1 MLLAIINF
9 LFVCL
14 FVCSIYFLKI
24 PVTEMLERNMQL
36 QRGQTNSQPVHN
48 AAIDGFIE
56 QWLSFDCAGS
66 RLTAVCTFNMQ
77 SDSFVNNAFH
87 HVSVLENVS
96 MLA

>member
-1 MLLAIINF
+1 MDRLTL
-9 LFVCL
+9 
-14 FVCSIYFLKI
+14 
-24 PVTEMLERNMQL
+24 M
-36 QRGQTNSQPVHN
+36 PVHN

-56 QWLSFDCAGS
+56 QWLSFDCADS

-96 MLA
+96 MLARNPCFSLILSVSEPS